1 MTAML
6 RLANVSRRFGGL
18 IAVNNVSFELRA
30 GEIVGLIGPN
40 GAGKT
45 TLVNLI
51 TGVHRAG
58 AGEIWYGDERIDR
71 LPPDRIARLGIA
83 RTFQVVQPFPLMT
96 VLENVTG
103 GALFAG
109 GVPTIGAAKE
119 KAMEHLTFTGLS
131 HLAERPASSLTLA
144 NRKRLELAKSLATNP
159 RLLLLDEVNAGLN
172 AAEIDAALDLIRA
185 IAARGITILL
195 IEHVMKV
202 VLIGHEPG
210 AGAASWRADR
220 RRHPRQR
227 HPRSARDRSLS
238 RVEVCRAIRSARAM
252 SLLSVENV
260 TAGYGDVQVLWG
272 IDLRVEPGEIVAL
285 IGSNGVGKST
295 LLRTISGLL
304 PTRSGRI
311 TLGDADIGGL
321 PPDQVVAAGIIHVPE
336 GRRLFAA
343 MNVRD
348 NLLMGA
354 YHRRDGTPAIRR
366 DLDFVFGLFPRL
378 YERRL
383 QDASTLSGGEQQM
396 CAIARGLMAAP
407 RLLMI
412 DELSLGLAPRIVE
425 ELSAALLKINA
436 TGLSMLV
443 VEQDVLTAL
452 DLSHQAFVMVSGRVT
467 LSGPSKSLADNP
479 VIREAYLG
487 VAPVAGVA
495 P

>member
-1 MTAML
+1 MGEALVAASDRRGGAMTAML

-58 AGEIWYGDERIDR
+58 TGEIWYGDERIDR

-202 VLIGHEPG
+202 VLM
-210 AGAASWRADR
+210 AT
-220 RRHPRQR
+220 
-227 HPRSARDRSLS
+227 S
-238 RVEVCRAIRSARAM
+238 RVLVLHHGELIADDTPG
-252 SLLSVENV
+252 NV
-260 TAGYGDVQVLWG
+260 TRDP
-272 IDLRVEPGEIVAL
+272 RVI
-285 IGSNGVGKST
+285 
-295 LLRTISGLL
+295 
-304 PTRSGRI
+304 
-311 TLGDADIGGL
+311 
-321 PPDQVVAAGIIHVPE
+321 
-336 GRRLFAA
+336 
-343 MNVRD
+343 
-348 NLLMGA
+348 
-354 YHRRDGTPAIRR
+354 
-366 DLDFVFGLFPRL
+366 
-378 YERRL
+378 
-383 QDASTLSGGEQQM
+383 
-396 CAIARGLMAAP
+396 
-407 RLLMI
+407 
-412 DELSLGLAPRIVE
+412 
-425 ELSAALLKINA
+425 
-436 TGLSMLV
+436 
-443 VEQDVLTAL
+443 
-452 DLSHQAFVMVSGRVT
+452 
-467 LSGPSKSLADNP
+467 
-479 VIREAYLG
+479 EAYLG
-487 VAPVAGVA
+487 PKFAARYGALAP
-495 P
+495 